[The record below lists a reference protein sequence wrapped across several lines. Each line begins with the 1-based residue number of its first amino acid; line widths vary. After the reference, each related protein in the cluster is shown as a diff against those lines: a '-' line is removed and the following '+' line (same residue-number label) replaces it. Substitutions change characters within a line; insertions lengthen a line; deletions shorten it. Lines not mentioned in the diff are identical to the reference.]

1 MSYQIKIPSCIFGGA
16 GSIENVKAVIEKENA
31 KKVIIFTDKGIR
43 STGLLDLLTDI
54 LEENKT
60 EYQVFDDLACEPS
73 YQDVEK
79 VMKEVENTSG
89 DLIIAIG
96 GGSVMDAAKLCCVLK
111 DADYTIKDLLNDP
124 MLAKKQI
131 KTVMIPTTCG
141 TGSEATCNAIV
152 AVPEEQSKKGIVN
165 DSMIPDYVVL
175 DSNMIR
181 KLPKSIV
188 AATGVDALAHVV
200 ECFTS
205 KKATP
210 FSDTYAAA
218 GAKLIF
224 HNIREAIRST
234 GLLDLLTDI
243 LEENKTEY
251 QVFDDLAC
259 EPSYQDVEKV
269 MKEVE
274 NTSGDLIIAI
284 GGGSVM
290 DAAKLCCV
298 LKDADYTIKDLL
310 NDPMLAKKQIKTV
323 MIPTT
328 CGTGSEATCNA
339 IVAVPEEQS
348 KKGIVNDSMIPDYVV
363 LDSNMIRKL
372 PKSIVAATGVDA
384 LAHVVE
390 CFTSKKATPFSD
402 TYAAAGAKLI
412 FHNIREAYNNPDNM
426 EAKSNMMTGA
436 FYGGVAITGSG
447 TTAVHALSYPLGGK
461 YHIAH
466 GVSNAILFAHV
477 MEFNK
482 DACSKRLAILCDA
495 VYPELA
501 GKSEDEKAQYMI
513 DQIADIVKVTN
524 IPTDLK
530 EFGVKP
536 EDLDFLVDAGSKQ
549 QRLLVNN
556 MKELSLDD
564 IRNIYLKVLK

>member
-1 MSYQIKIPSCIFGGA
+1 
-16 GSIENVKAVIEKENA
+16 
-31 KKVIIFTDKGIR
+31 
-43 STGLLDLLTDI
+43 
-54 LEENKT
+54 
-60 EYQVFDDLACEPS
+60 
-73 YQDVEK
+73 
-79 VMKEVENTSG
+79 
-89 DLIIAIG
+89 
-96 GGSVMDAAKLCCVLK
+96 MDAAKLCCVLK

-124 MLAKKQI
+124 TLAKKQI

-210 FSDTYAAA
+210 FSDTYA
-218 GAKLIF
+218 
-224 HNIREAIRST
+224 
-234 GLLDLLTDI
+234 
-243 LEENKTEY
+243 
-251 QVFDDLAC
+251 V
-259 EPSYQDVEKV
+259 
-269 MKEVE
+269 
-274 NTSGDLIIAI
+274 
-284 GGGSVM
+284 
-290 DAAKLCCV
+290 
-298 LKDADYTIKDLL
+298 
-310 NDPMLAKKQIKTV
+310 
-323 MIPTT
+323 
-328 CGTGSEATCNA
+328 
-339 IVAVPEEQS
+339 
-348 KKGIVNDSMIPDYVV
+348 
-363 LDSNMIRKL
+363 
-372 PKSIVAATGVDA
+372 
-384 LAHVVE
+384 
-390 CFTSKKATPFSD
+390 
-402 TYAAAGAKLI
+402 AGAKLI

-495 VYPELA
+495 VYPEHA

-556 MKELSLDD
+556 MKELSLND

>member
-1 MSYQIKIPSCIFGGA
+1 
-16 GSIENVKAVIEKENA
+16 
-31 KKVIIFTDKGIR
+31 
-43 STGLLDLLTDI
+43 
-54 LEENKT
+54 
-60 EYQVFDDLACEPS
+60 
-73 YQDVEK
+73 
-79 VMKEVENTSG
+79 
-89 DLIIAIG
+89 
-96 GGSVMDAAKLCCVLK
+96 
-111 DADYTIKDLLNDP
+111 
-124 MLAKKQI
+124 
-131 KTVMIPTTCG
+131 
-141 TGSEATCNAIV
+141 
-152 AVPEEQSKKGIVN
+152 
-165 DSMIPDYVVL
+165 
-175 DSNMIR
+175 
-181 KLPKSIV
+181 
-188 AATGVDALAHVV
+188 
-200 ECFTS
+200 
-205 KKATP
+205 
-210 FSDTYAAA
+210 
-218 GAKLIF
+218 
-224 HNIREAIRST
+224 
-234 GLLDLLTDI
+234 
-243 LEENKTEY
+243 
-251 QVFDDLAC
+251 
-259 EPSYQDVEKV
+259 
-269 MKEVE
+269 
-274 NTSGDLIIAI
+274 
-284 GGGSVM
+284 M

-447 TTAVHALSYPLGGK
+447 TTAVHALSYLLGGK

>member
-1 MSYQIKIPSCIFGGA
+1 
-16 GSIENVKAVIEKENA
+16 
-31 KKVIIFTDKGIR
+31 
-43 STGLLDLLTDI
+43 
-54 LEENKT
+54 
-60 EYQVFDDLACEPS
+60 
-73 YQDVEK
+73 
-79 VMKEVENTSG
+79 
-89 DLIIAIG
+89 
-96 GGSVMDAAKLCCVLK
+96 
-111 DADYTIKDLLNDP
+111 
-124 MLAKKQI
+124 
-131 KTVMIPTTCG
+131 
-141 TGSEATCNAIV
+141 
-152 AVPEEQSKKGIVN
+152 
-165 DSMIPDYVVL
+165 
-175 DSNMIR
+175 
-181 KLPKSIV
+181 
-188 AATGVDALAHVV
+188 
-200 ECFTS
+200 
-205 KKATP
+205 
-210 FSDTYAAA
+210 
-218 GAKLIF
+218 
-224 HNIREAIRST
+224 
-234 GLLDLLTDI
+234 
-243 LEENKTEY
+243 
-251 QVFDDLAC
+251 
-259 EPSYQDVEKV
+259 
-269 MKEVE
+269 
-274 NTSGDLIIAI
+274 
-284 GGGSVM
+284 M

-495 VYPELA
+495 VYPEHA